1 MDVNTIA
8 GVVSAAIAVM
18 GAVIAIWKWTAGRA
32 QKRKAEKAAA
42 ELREQQR
49 IRRRAAHRPVVRQR
63 GEGWIF
69 KGTGISPQGWLSRW
83 R

>member
-1 MDVNTIA
+1 MDANTIA
-8 GVVSAAIAVM
+8 GVVSAVIAVA
-18 GAVIAIWKWTAGRA
+18 GAVIAVWKWTAGRA

-49 IRRRAAHRPVVRQR
+49 IRRKATRRPTVRRR
-63 GEGWIF
+63 GESWVF
-69 KGTGISPQGWLSRW
+69 KGTGISPRGWFDRW